1 MLNELQE
8 HIDELK
14 YLEEKGKKLKASIN
28 EISNAKG
35 NILWTYQSHF
45 KAKSEFRKRISEQCF
60 HRLDDN
66 DKNDKRIVSWGK
78 PMKKDYKELDR
89 LNKGLSKVYDALSHC
104 DEFMRKGNI
113 ELKELRSQY
122 KDTQKS
128 MKELISCS

>member
-1 MLNELQE
+1 MQKVIFYGHIKVTSKQNLNS
-8 HIDELK
+8 
-14 YLEEKGKKLKASIN
+14 KKEYQN
-28 EISNAKG
+28 NAF
-35 NILWTYQSHF
+35 IVF
-45 KAKSEFRKRISEQCF
+45 F

-78 PMKKDYKELDR
+78 PMKKDYEELDR